1 MIWTTFIFYRNGES
15 PLDRTP
21 SPRNRVAY
29 HPHYDTGFFDTISNV
44 VENSKGNRGLR
55 RQRRH
60 YPLARHRRGI
70 WYQINKIPK
79 LLTPNNNSNKKPLG
93 SWSAST
99 SPARSPSP
107 IRYSHSNGHHR
118 KRNRKFGT
126 TSLCQKSRSPSPD
139 QLLELHEI
147 DRLREMG
154 SYIWS

>member
-1 MIWTTFIFYRNGES
+1 ME
-15 PLDRTP
+15 
-21 SPRNRVAY
+21 
-29 HPHYDTGFFDTISNV
+29 
-44 VENSKGNRGLR
+44 KGNRGLR

-70 WYQINKIPK
+70 INKFPGLMRTMAINAE
-79 LLTPNNNSNKKPLG
+79 LYLG

-154 SYIWS
+154 LLRESFSELLHSRIDLFYRRSPSST